1 MKKIKLKKEDAIPYV
16 YFVCGLAQQ
25 AKAGVKYAKLS
36 TKSDLI
42 GGVFDRWINIIPE
55 SVSFNQYFIPKAL
68 EKLGEEK
75 KVEVYS
81 DFYVY
86 DPNKVGIAPDVLGL
100 NIDGKI
106 VPFAKYDDTKGK
118 KQFWVAQDS
127 CPQIEVKSFFGH
139 KNMISLRDQ
148 NYGDKYVVLV
158 GADIDFDYLL
168 SFFNS
173 GIFSENNTAKL
184 SMPDDFIVSNKEN
197 LLKKMSAVSFNKDTL
212 GEIEILGV
220 TTATEF
226 TNVALKLS
234 AGDIPRYFVDAT
246 ERTKLIKKEK
256 YKYKHKLSYYCDSQT
271 SGLQRF
277 NQNWYRLF
285 KHKDK
290 KTEKTLDIDVDKPEA
305 LKVIN
310 KTNNAITVLAEDDA
324 IINGKN
330 LEKGKQYNIIFDT
343 FGPVAGEE
351 YFISKSLLHRL
362 PNFEDK
368 LIGSLAEIIKKQITE
383 NNTNES

>member
-1 MKKIKLKKEDAIPYV
+1 MKTITIKKEDVIPYV

-100 NIDGKI
+100 KIDGKI

-118 KQFWVAQDS
+118 KQFWDAQGS
-127 CPQIEVKSFFGH
+127 CPQIEVKSFFGR
-139 KNMISLRDQ
+139 KYMVSLRDQ
-148 NYGDKYVVLV
+148 NYGDKYLV
-158 GADIDFDYLL
+158 MIGAGIDADYLL
-168 SFFNS
+168 SFFDS
-173 GIFSENNTAKL
+173 SIFSEDYTAKL
-184 SMPDDFIVSNKEN
+184 NMPDDFIASNEKEL
-197 LLKKMSAVSFNKDTL
+197 LLKTPTVEFDRTTL
-212 GEIEILGV
+212 GKIEILGV

-226 TNVALKLS
+226 KKIALKLS
-234 AGDIPRYFVDAT
+234 AGDIPRYFKDIKP
-246 ERTKLIKKEK
+246 RTRRIKEEQ
-256 YKYKHKLSYYCDSQT
+256 YKYKIPLSHYCDKQP
-271 SGLQRF
+271 SGLYRF
-277 NQNWYRLF
+277 NKNWYQLF
-285 KHKDK
+285 DK
-290 KTEKTLDIDVDKPEA
+290 EHEKTLDIEVDKPEA
-305 LKVIN
+305 LIVIN
-310 KTNNAITVLAEDDA
+310 KTSNAITVLAEEDA
-324 IINGKN
+324 FINGNKKDN
-330 LEKGKQYNIIFDT
+330 KFEKGKQYNINFAT

-351 YFISKSLLHRL
+351 YFLNKGVLHYL
-362 PNFEDK
+362 PNLEDK
-368 LIGSLAEIIKKQITE
+368 LVDTLAEIIK
-383 NNTNES
+383 NN